1 MDSFASGIISPYC
14 LLITMLWSTSGLLPI
29 SLIQTSMVYAFRVEL
44 SPYFHSGD
52 GDCSVSFS
60 SALSF
65 YKQSYQVALALLKVA

>member
-1 MDSFASGIISPYC
+1 
-14 LLITMLWSTSGLLPI
+14 
-29 SLIQTSMVYAFRVEL
+29 MVYAFRVEL